1 MRDEDRVRLQHMIE
15 AAESA
20 IQFVAGRERSELDTD
35 RMLLFAVI
43 RAIEVIGEAASKISE
58 EIRAVN
64 GGIPWKAIIGMRNR
78 LIHAYFEINT
88 ETVWE
93 TVTVEIPAILP
104 QLRALAATR

>member
-43 RAIEVIGEAASKISE
+43 RAIEIIGEAASKISE
-58 EIRAVN
+58 EIRAGN